1 VDGPVG
7 RKIAMLNVHELNV
20 FIEAALAQNFS
31 VAAQRLCLSQPA
43 VSLHIRNLEK
53 QLGVDLFERKGRKIS
68 LSETGKIM
76 LPLAQEAVRKVRQIE
91 EAMRSLQGKVIGD
104 LSIAC
109 STTVGKY
116 ILPRLVAG
124 FRSKHPDVHVTIN
137 VMSRRAAIEWLLA
150 GRAEIAV
157 VSTAQNHSE
166 LEFRPFLEDQI
177 VLIAPAGHPW
187 ADGRTVSPEDLLEMP
202 FIMREQTAGS
212 YQVLAEGLAACGH
225 NVDQIQTVLTLSN
238 AEAIE
243 MSVEVGIGVAFVSRV
258 VAERRLAVGRIA
270 EVPVRGMALTRTIHM
285 VRHQR
290 YAQTPLQRAFWDF
303 AFDPANAGIRQM
315 GLEYAAV

>member
-1 VDGPVG
+1 
-7 RKIAMLNVHELNV
+7 MLNVHELNV

-137 VMSRRAAIEWLLA
+137 RVFHKSFEH
-150 GRAEIAV
+150 
-157 VSTAQNHSE
+157 HSE
-166 LEFRPFLEDQI
+166 L
-177 VLIAPAGHPW
+177 
-187 ADGRTVSPEDLLEMP
+187 
-202 FIMREQTAGS
+202 
-212 YQVLAEGLAACGH
+212 
-225 NVDQIQTVLTLSN
+225 
-238 AEAIE
+238 
-243 MSVEVGIGVAFVSRV
+243 
-258 VAERRLAVGRIA
+258 
-270 EVPVRGMALTRTIHM
+270 
-285 VRHQR
+285 
-290 YAQTPLQRAFWDF
+290 
-303 AFDPANAGIRQM
+303 
-315 GLEYAAV
+315 